1 MDRRR
6 EQWTLRPKSSSN
18 RLGKVTIS
26 GDLEDEVLGRKIV
39 EAAIDERGTPVWA
52 GLKGLF
58 VAAGTTPDE
67 KTCAICGVDCSN
79 LPRKKDER
87 GRYYCLACLDRIAA
101 QTQNDAAEPPARS
114 APTSR
119 ELRHL
124 SDDCQDSGPPISEP
138 ID

>member
-1 MDRRR
+1 MDVVLRKSRRTDS
-6 EQWTLRPKSSSN
+6 E
-18 RLGKVTIS
+18 RLQLSV
-26 GDLEDEVLGRKIV
+26 DLDDEVLGRKIV

-67 KTCAICGVDCSN
+67 KRCAICGVDCSN

>member
-6 EQWTLRPKSSSN
+6 EARTLRPKISSN

-39 EAAIDERGTPVWA
+39 EAAIDEGDTPVSA
-52 GLKGLF
+52 GLKGRF
-58 VAAGTTPDE
+58 VTAESTSKE

-124 SDDCQDSGPPISEP
+124 SDACQDSGPPISEP
-138 ID
+138 IN